1 MVITKDDV
9 AQFFAIAVASLQPDL
24 HGAHAQAAASAMFDS
39 QPAERPALHLLQCAH
54 VRSTPT
60 PSALRAA
67 TAIACIHAH
76 THAYRQPHYSQQNES
91 S

>member
-1 MVITKDDV
+1 MVITKDDA
-9 AQFFAIAVASLQPDL
+9 AQFFAIAVTSLQPDL
-24 HGAHAQAAASAMFDS
+24 HSAHAEAAASAMFDS

-67 TAIACIHAH
+67 IACIHAH

-91 S
+91 SW